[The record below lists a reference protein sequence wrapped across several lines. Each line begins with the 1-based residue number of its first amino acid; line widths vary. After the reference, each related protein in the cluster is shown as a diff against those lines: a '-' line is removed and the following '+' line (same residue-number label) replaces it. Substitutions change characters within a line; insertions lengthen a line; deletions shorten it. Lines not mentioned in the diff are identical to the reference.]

1 MLLSNVD
8 TYPKNYM
15 TRHVQA
21 GNNIHCR
28 FAARSDLLTAV
39 TGLDRSADEG
49 IHKTI
54 FATV

>member
-8 TYPKNYM
+8 TYPQNYM

-21 GNNIHCR
+21 GSNIHCR
-28 FAARSDLLTAV
+28 FAPRSDLLTAV

-49 IHKTI
+49 IHRTI
-54 FATV
+54 CATV